1 MLLAIILDRNR
12 RGDDDTG
19 DESTRT
25 RWADGVL
32 GGASIDA
39 SNSR

>member
-1 MLLAIILDRNR
+1 MLERNR
-12 RGDDDTG
+12 RGDDDKG

-32 GGASIDA
+32 GGTSIEF
-39 SNSR
+39 SNNL